1 MSASA
6 VAVLSDGNCELSGK
20 HCKCCMVSKY
30 CMKGD
35 GSGVVK
41 RGQEGALHTCQG
53 AMGVRI
59 AKHCCEHGQLVE

>member
-30 CMKGD
+30 CMKDD

-41 RGQEGALHTCQG
+41 RGQEGALHTCQKEQW
-53 AMGVRI
+53 A
-59 AKHCCEHGQLVE
+59 